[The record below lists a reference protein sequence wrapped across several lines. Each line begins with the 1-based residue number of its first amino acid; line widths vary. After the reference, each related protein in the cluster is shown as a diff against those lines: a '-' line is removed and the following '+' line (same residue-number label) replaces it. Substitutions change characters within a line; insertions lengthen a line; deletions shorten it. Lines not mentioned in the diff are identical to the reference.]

1 MKVTITKKDA
11 AWDFDADRRE
21 SILYAGL
28 RQGLDL
34 SYECATGTCGTCK
47 ARLVSGDLDQRWQD
61 APGHSYI
68 KSARGEFLMCQNR
81 ALSDCEIRVPG
92 AVTKVPNVPDGQ
104 QLPSHHIGTLKNLQ
118 ALTHDVMRFD
128 IELDTAMQWQAG
140 QFVVLESPKVKGFRA
155 YSMVNFDENGSSTL
169 ELVIKRFPDGKF
181 SDWLF
186 DEHFRNLKEDAQVS
200 VFGPLGKA
208 VFEPE
213 LNKDIM
219 CIAGGSGIA
228 GMMSILS
235 HGCKTQYF
243 NNHKAHLFFGVRTPK
258 DIFFSNELLAMAKQ
272 YPETL
277 SITIALSD
285 EATDALDTQQP
296 DNITFTTGF
305 VHEAA
310 RQCQIEKDNCMAY
323 IAGPPP
329 MVDGALRDLLTE
341 AGYSPAQIRYDKFG

>member
-11 AWDFDADRRE
+11 AWDFDADQNE

-34 SYECATGTCGTCK
+34 SYECATGTCGSCK
-47 ARLVSGDLDQRWQD
+47 ARLVSGELDQGWQD
-61 APGHSYI
+61 APGRSYI
-68 KSARGEFLMCQNR
+68 KSARGEFLMCQSH
-81 ALSDCEIRVPG
+81 ALSACEIRVPG
-92 AVTKVPNVPDGQ
+92 AVSKIPSGQ
-104 QLPSHHIGTLKNLQ
+104 KSPSHFKGILKNLQ

-128 IELDTAMQWQAG
+128 VELDTAMQWQAG
-140 QFVVLESPKVKGFRA
+140 QFVVLESPAVKGFRA
-155 YSMVNFDENGSSTL
+155 YSMVNFDENGSTTL
-169 ELVIKRFPDGKF
+169 ELVVKRFPEGKF

-186 DEHFRNLKEDAQVS
+186 DELEDDAQIN
-200 VFGPLGKA
+200 VFGPLGTA
-208 VFEPE
+208 VFEPQ

-235 HGCKTQYF
+235 HGCKTRYF
-243 NNHKAHLFFGVRTPK
+243 DDHQVHLFFGVRTAK
-258 DIFFSNELLAMAKQ
+258 DIFFHAELLTMVKQ
-272 YPETL
+272 YPETML
-277 SITIALSD
+277 ITIALSD
-285 EATDALDTQQP
+285 DAQGTQDAQQP
-296 DNITFTTGF
+296 NNISFTTGF

-310 RQCQIEKDNCMAY
+310 RQCQIDKANCMAY

-341 AGYSPAQIRYDKFG
+341 AGYSVEQIRYDKFG

>member
-11 AWDFDADRRE
+11 AWDFDVAQGE
-21 SILYAGL
+21 SVLYAGL
-28 RQGLDL
+28 RHGLDL

-47 ARLVSGDLDQRWQD
+47 AKLVSGELDPAWRD
-61 APGHSYI
+61 APGHTYI

-81 ALSDCEIRVPG
+81 VLSDCEIRVPG
-92 AVTKVPNVPDGQ
+92 SVSKLLDGQ
-104 QLPSHHIGTLKNLQ
+104 NSPSHHKGTLKNVHPVTQ
-118 ALTHDVMRFD
+118 DVLRFD
-128 IELDTAMQWQAG
+128 VELDSTMQWQAG
-140 QFVVLESPKVKGFRA
+140 QFVVIESPKVDGFRA

-169 ELVIKRFPDGKF
+169 ELVVKRFRNGKF

-186 DEHFRNLKEDAQVS
+186 DEFKADAQVS

-208 VFEPE
+208 VFEPV
-213 LNKDIM
+213 LGKDIM

-235 HGCKTQYF
+235 HGCNTRYF
-243 NNHKAHLFFGVRTPK
+243 DDHQAHLFFGVRTPR
-258 DIFFSNELLAMAKQ
+258 DIFFYSELLAMANM

-285 EATDALDTQQP
+285 EAHDTQDAQQP
-296 DNITFTTGF
+296 DNVMFTTGF
-305 VHEAA
+305 VHAAA
-310 RQCQIEKDNCMAY
+310 RQCQIDKENCMAY

-341 AGYSPAQIRYDKFG
+341 AGYSAAQIRYDKFG

>member
-1 MKVTITKKDA
+1 MPKVTITKKDA
-11 AWDFDADRRE
+11 TWDFDADQSE
-21 SILYAGL
+21 SVLYAGL

-47 ARLVSGDLDQRWQD
+47 ARLVSGELDQGWEE

-68 KSARGEFLMCQNR
+68 KSARGEFLMCQSR
-81 ALSDCEIRVPG
+81 ARGDCEIRVPG
-92 AVTKVPNVPDGQ
+92 AVAKIADDQ
-104 QLPSHHIGTLKNLQ
+104 FQPSHRIGILKNCQ
-118 ALTHDVMRFD
+118 AVTHDVMRFD
-128 IELDTAMQWQAG
+128 VELDSAMKWQAG
-140 QFVVLESPKVKGFRA
+140 QFVVLESPAVKGFRA

-169 ELVIKRFPDGKF
+169 ELVVKRFPNGQF

-186 DEHFRNLKEDAQVS
+186 DVLKAEAEIS

-213 LNKDIM
+213 LKKDIM

-235 HGCKTQYF
+235 HGSSTGYF
-243 NNHKAHLFFGVRTPK
+243 NDHQAHLFFGVRTPD
-258 DIFFSNELLAMAKQ
+258 DIFFYSELLEMAKQ
-272 YPETL
+272 YPDTL
-277 SITIALSD
+277 SVTIALSD
-285 EATDALDTQQP
+285 EAQDEKDPQQP
-296 DNITFTTGF
+296 NNMMFTTGF
-305 VHEAA
+305 VHLAA
-310 RQCQIEKDNCMAY
+310 RECQIDKGNCMAY

-341 AGYSPAQIRYDKFG
+341 AGYSATQIRYDKFG